1 LAIATTYRPVFA
13 IDNEHEQNQTM
24 SKVKWGVLSTANIG
38 IKRVIPAIIAGR
50 RGVVA
55 AIASRDADRA
65 RKVAASFGI
74 PRSYGNYEALLAD
87 PEIEAIYNPLPNHLH
102 VEWTVKALD
111 AGKHVLCEKPIGL
124 NAAEAQAIVAAR
136 DRSGRRV
143 IEAFM
148 VRFHPQWLRIRSLV
162 QSGRIGDV
170 RVIQSAFVFTV
181 LDPANVRN
189 RIDIGGGALYDVGCY
204 PIVTARYVFGTD
216 PERAIALIDRDP
228 QLGIDRVTSGLLAFP
243 GGRQLVFSSALQLAP
258 FQRVVILGSEGRI
271 EVCVPFTPQKEHG
284 CRLII
289 DSGKN
294 LDGSS
299 AVFEDLVP
307 ADQFVLQCDLAAA
320 VFRNETDQEFPIED
334 AIANM
339 RVIDALYRSSV
350 SGRWETASG
359 A

>member
-1 LAIATTYRPVFA
+1 MNKI
-13 IDNEHEQNQTM
+13 
-24 SKVKWGVLSTANIG
+24 KWGILSTANIG

-65 RKVAASFGI
+65 ARAATSFGI
-74 PRSYGNYEALLAD
+74 ARSYGNYEALLAD

-124 NAAEAQAIVAAR
+124 NAAQAQAIVEAR

-143 IEAFM
+143 LEAFM
-148 VRFHPQWLRIRSLV
+148 VRFHPQWHRVRTLV
-162 QSGRIGDV
+162 QSGRIGAV
-170 RVIQSAFVFTV
+170 RVIQSAFVFAV
-181 LDPANVRN
+181 RDPANVRN
-189 RIDIGGGALYDVGCY
+189 RADMGGGALYDVGCY
-204 PIVTARYVFGTD
+204 PIVTARYVFGAEPD
-216 PERAIALIDRDP
+216 RAIALIDRDP
-228 QLGIDRVTSGLLAFP
+228 ELGVDRVTSGLLAFP
-243 GGRQLVFSSALQLAP
+243 GGGQLVFSSALQLAL

-271 EVCVPFTPQKEHG
+271 EVSVPFTPQKEHG

-289 DSGKN
+289 DSGKA

-299 AVFEDLVP
+299 AVFEDFP
-307 ADQFVLQCDLAAA
+307 AVDQYVLQCDLAAA
-320 VFRNETDQEFPIED
+320 VFRGEAEQEFPIED

-339 RVIDALYRSSV
+339 RVIDALYRSAV
-350 SGRWETASG
+350 SGHWEPASG